1 MQYLSISA
9 NHIPLLNMYYKR
21 SIYRLDEF
29 DYFKASTNVYAYLKS
44 LLDDSD
50 RMKILRNSIVSRINT
65 NSIAT
70 IRNSRTYRRRWII
83 SKYFLGMVVSDG
95 FGSIVGEGIVPL
107 AIPCI
112 KRNLSFSYRSPVYF
126 DDSVI
131 PRMSIEDRYREP
143 LTNNINPATIS
154 EWVIMVNTSTNRNL
168 LKFYLREILGI
179 LPKAK
184 FPKIIYCTTEKL
196 ETEFGKYV
204 TPTIVAFSKEKQ
216 KSIFQ
221 EFVTYLA
228 NYMNETDQRSRNH
241 DVLSENMSYPFP
253 IEHSYSH
260 NYTGEND
267 EQIFESS
274 PISFTIE
281 QDDSENDSLEVE
293 NYLEDTSHNVQDDD
307 DDDDDEI
314 SDEGIIESDVELYVY
329 ETERVGMLETNQTV
343 RVTTDSTTTY
353 NVTYDP
359 LNF

>member
-9 NHIPLLNMYYKR
+9 NHIPLLNMYYRK

-29 DYFKASTNVYAYLKS
+29 DYLGVSTSVYVSLKS

-50 RMKILRNSIVSRINT
+50 RMKILRNSIVNKINI
-65 NSIAT
+65 NPIVT
-70 IRNSRTYRRRWII
+70 IRNTRNSRRRWII
-83 SKYFLGMVVSDG
+83 SKYFLGTMMMSDG
-95 FGSIVGEGIVPL
+95 FGSSVTQGIVPL

-126 DDSVI
+126 DDSVT

-184 FPKIIYCTTEKL
+184 FPKIIYYTTEKL

-204 TPTIVAFSKEKQ
+204 TPAIVAFSKEKQ

-228 NYMNETDQRSRNH
+228 NYMNETDQRSKNH
-241 DVLSENMSYPFP
+241 DVLSENMSCPFP

-260 NYTGEND
+260 NYIGENG

-293 NYLEDTSHNVQDDD
+293 NYLEDTSHNVQDDED
-307 DDDDDEI
+307 DDDDINYEEVVESEVESYISEI
-314 SDEGIIESDVELYVY
+314 
-329 ETERVGMLETNQTV
+329 ERTG
-343 RVTTDSTTTY
+343 S

-359 LNF
+359 FNFQTI

>member
-29 DYFKASTNVYAYLKS
+29 DYFKTSTNIYVYLKS

-50 RMKILRNSIVSRINT
+50 RMKIIRNSIVNKINT
-65 NSIAT
+65 NSIVT
-70 IRNSRTYRRRWII
+70 IRNSRTCRRRWII

-95 FGSIVGEGIVPL
+95 FGRIVGEGIVPL

-126 DDSVI
+126 DGSVT

-184 FPKIIYCTTEKL
+184 FPKIIYYTTEKL

-204 TPTIVAFSKEKQ
+204 TPAIVAFSKEKQ

-228 NYMNETDQRSRNH
+228 NYMNKTDQRSRNH
-241 DVLSENMSYPFP
+241 DVLSENMSCPFP
-253 IEHSYSH
+253 IGHSYSH
-260 NYTGEND
+260 NHIGENG
-267 EQIFESS
+267 EQIFEPS

-307 DDDDDEI
+307 DDDEI
-314 SDEGIIESDVELYVY
+314 SDEEIVEREAEIHV
-329 ETERVGMLETNQTV
+329 
-343 RVTTDSTTTY
+343 
-353 NVTYDP
+353 NVWEW
-359 LNF
+359 

>member
-29 DYFKASTNVYAYLKS
+29 DYFNVSTDVYVSLKS
-44 LLDDSD
+44 LLDDSN
-50 RMKILRNSIVSRINT
+50 RMKILRNSIVNKINT
-65 NSIAT
+65 NSIVT
-70 IRNSRTYRRRWII
+70 IRNSSNCHRQWII
-83 SKYFLGMVVSDG
+83 SKYFLGMMMSDG
-95 FGSIVGEGIVPL
+95 SGNIVGEGIVPL

-126 DDSVI
+126 DDSVM

-184 FPKIIYCTTEKL
+184 FPKIIYYTTEKL

-204 TPTIVAFSKEKQ
+204 TPAIVAFSKEKQ

-221 EFVTYLA
+221 EFATYLA

-241 DVLSENMSYPFP
+241 DVLSENMSCPFP
-253 IEHSYSH
+253 IGHSYSH
-260 NYTGEND
+260 NHIGENG

-307 DDDDDEI
+307 DDD
-314 SDEGIIESDVELYVY
+314 Y
-329 ETERVGMLETNQTV
+329 
-343 RVTTDSTTTY
+343 
-353 NVTYDP
+353 
-359 LNF
+359 

>member
-9 NHIPLLNMYYKR
+9 NHIPLLNMYYRR

-29 DYFKASTNVYAYLKS
+29 DYYNGSTNVCVSLKS
-44 LLDDSD
+44 LSDDSY
-50 RMKILRNSIVSRINT
+50 RMKILRNSIVDKININRIV
-65 NSIAT
+65 T
-70 IRNSRTYRRRWII
+70 IRNRSNYGRRWII
-83 SKYFLGMVVSDG
+83 SKYFLGTMMSDG
-95 FGSIVGEGIVPL
+95 FGSIVGEEIVPL

-126 DDSVI
+126 DDSVM
-131 PRMSIEDRYREP
+131 PRMSIEDRYREL

-154 EWVIMVNTSTNRNL
+154 EWIIMVNTSTNRNL

-184 FPKIIYCTTEKL
+184 FPKIIYYTTEKL

-221 EFVTYLA
+221 EFATYLA

-241 DVLSENMSYPFP
+241 DVLSENMSCPFP
-253 IEHSYSH
+253 IRHSYNH
-260 NYTGEND
+260 NRIGENG

-293 NYLEDTSHNVQDDD
+293 NYLEDTSHNVQDNDD
-307 DDDDDEI
+307 DDDDINYEEVVESEVESYISEI
-314 SDEGIIESDVELYVY
+314 
-329 ETERVGMLETNQTV
+329 ERTGMLGTNPTV
-343 RVTTDSTTTY
+343 RVTTAQ
-353 NVTYDP
+353 P
-359 LNF
+359 